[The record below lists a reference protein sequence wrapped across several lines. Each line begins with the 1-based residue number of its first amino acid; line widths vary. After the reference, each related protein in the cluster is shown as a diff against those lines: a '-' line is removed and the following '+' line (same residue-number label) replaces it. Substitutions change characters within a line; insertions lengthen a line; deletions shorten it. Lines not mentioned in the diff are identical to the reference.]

1 MMKRGFALLET
12 MIVITFILV
21 SLLLLYKSV
30 NNMYK
35 NTHNNLIYDDASNIY
50 KTYYLKEYLSLN
62 NNLESNYQEITCDNL
77 NISNCDSLFQT
88 LNLNKIY
95 IVNVNNKDIKNEALK
110 EYLKSLNNKD
120 IEYRFIGEYLVNNTY
135 SYASLGITRWNNE

>member
-77 NISNCDSLFQT
+77 NISNCDNLFQT